1 MIGSRL
7 WLFQRISSLFLLV
20 YIIYIALFFVNNNN
34 ISYFDWTLF
43 FLSFETRVLT
53 SIFFIIVLVHGF
65 IGLWTVGTD
74 YLTPRTLGLYS
85 SFANIA
91 DSLRKI
97 YQAFFVLLGL
107 FCSICIIYLIW
118 S

>member
-74 YLTPRTLGLYS
+74 YLTPRT
-85 SFANIA
+85 
-91 DSLRKI
+91 
-97 YQAFFVLLGL
+97 
-107 FCSICIIYLIW
+107 
-118 S
+118 